1 MPYCNRKARARM
13 WADARR
19 ETRRWGDSRQQCR
32 LQVGNGP
39 CLGGMIP
46 ERPVMK
52 NRIVVALVLAV
63 VMGSTPLAYAEPGTP
78 PERGWNHDRSES
90 GPRSDPRDRGYRG
103 DHRDRYDRYDRY
115 GPRGR
120 GVGANHNYYRGDRL
134 PSRYRQRSHVV
145 NDWRGHR
152 LSAPPRGY
160 HWVQNGPDYVLVAIA
175 TGIIAQILL
184 NH

>member
-1 MPYCNRKARARM
+1 
-13 WADARR
+13 
-19 ETRRWGDSRQQCR
+19 
-32 LQVGNGP
+32 
-39 CLGGMIP
+39 MIP

-78 PERGWNHDRSES
+78 PEQGWNHDRSES

-103 DHRDRYDRYDRY
+103 DHRDRYDRY

>member
-1 MPYCNRKARARM
+1 
-13 WADARR
+13 
-19 ETRRWGDSRQQCR
+19 
-32 LQVGNGP
+32 
-39 CLGGMIP
+39 
-46 ERPVMK
+46 MK

-90 GPRSDPRDRGYRG
+90 GPRSDPRDRAYRG
-103 DHRDRYDRYDRY
+103 DHRDRYDRY